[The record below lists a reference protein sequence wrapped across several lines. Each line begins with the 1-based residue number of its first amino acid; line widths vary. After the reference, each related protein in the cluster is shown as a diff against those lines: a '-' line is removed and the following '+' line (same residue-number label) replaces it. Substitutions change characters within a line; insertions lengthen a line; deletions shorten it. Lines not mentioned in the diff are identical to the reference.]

1 MFTLESFIL
10 AYSTPGA
17 KGYVNL
23 WHMSISGPREVPL
36 DLFVL
41 FHHIYPTVIVT
52 TVTLKFFLPSYFI
65 FSETFLSTPWVK
77 IFADGLKVIWLIF
90 WFLQWLPLI

>member
-65 FSETFLSTPWVK
+65 FSETSYFLSTP
-77 IFADGLKVIWLIF
+77 
-90 WFLQWLPLI
+90 